1 MMKNRTAKQ
10 ILYGSGYLALIFL
23 IAAGIY
29 FIWLKPAP
37 SCFDGRRNQNETGID
52 CGGVCS
58 DCELKILKPFEVN
71 TVKYFPADGKTAIV
85 AEIKNSNSAYG
96 ANYFEYRAEV
106 YGRNGEKIKSMARS
120 SFIYAGE
127 IKNLFETID
136 VEFKN
141 VKKAEI
147 SLDADSVRW
156 APSGDFSRP
165 SIQTRDLK
173 IQRLP
178 GENVSLTGFVKNS
191 NAFGL
196 SRARIIGFL
205 FNSVGLM
212 AAVSKTEIEKLPAFG
227 EEPFKIF
234 FPANIAFKNLASTS
248 TQIFNLTEIDPQ
260 RMQVYVEAAR

>member
-1 MMKNRTAKQ
+1 MMENRTAKQ

-58 DCELKILKPFEVN
+58 DCGLKTLKPFEVN

-85 AEIKNSNSAYG
+85 AEIKNPNSAYG
-96 ANYFEYRAEV
+96 ADYFEYRVEV
-106 YGRNGEKIKSMARS
+106 YGRNGEKIKGTARR

-136 VEFKN
+136 VEFQN
-141 VKKAEI
+141 IKKAEV
-147 SLDADSVRW
+147 SLDADSVSW
-156 APSGDFSRP
+156 APSGDFARP

-173 IQRLP
+173 IQRSP
-178 GENVSLTGFVKNS
+178 GENVSLTGFVKNN

-205 FNSVGLM
+205 FNPVGLI
-212 AAVSKTEIEKLPAFG
+212 AAVSKTELENIPAFG

-234 FPANIAFKNLASTS
+234 FPAGIALKNPASTS
-248 TQIFNLTEIDPQ
+248 TPIFNLTEIDSQ
-260 RMQVYVEAAR
+260 RMQVYVEAVR